1 MYRAGGIAL
10 LLCLLVTEVTA
21 EPYPLDYWARRSAVT
36 GVKSN
41 PIGYG
46 YDVFGRTFF
55 LNASYNFDL
64 GF

>member
-36 GVKSN
+36 GVSS
-41 PIGYG
+41 
-46 YDVFGRTFF
+46 VT
-55 LNASYNFDL
+55 
-64 GF
+64 